1 MVSSIASLLGSAGQA
16 AYVAANAYT
25 EDLMAY
31 RRQLGLPG
39 SHLNVGVVSDKGH
52 AYEQGL
58 VDSWRRKG
66 ISPITAADACEALG
80 SLIETGSVC
89 AGISGALSIRQQLE
103 MTPNLVVNM
112 MERNNLSRLRGL
124 ATLEE
129 IQAIL
134 GSASLTRTLQQVVSP
149 EERMC
154 LLRQELRKFF
164 QTRGHEVD
172 EALPLREQG
181 LDSLEMASLR
191 SELFGLFGIELSTV
205 FLTSENALLPKIAE
219 ELAQKMVAPA
229 SDVCLWESWY
239 QLRHSPA
246 SLDQPDAVLVVFPPI
261 ACGTEVVSSWKLQI
275 PVACAT
281 LPGWADRPDED
292 CVKDWGQLIDTL
304 FRHLMAM
311 LADNGWTSSALEF
324 YGHSFGARVAWA
336 VAQKLEAAPD
346 VTLRRLCIGAWFGP
360 LHRPQQQDPGPEPD
374 SPDAARERLRK
385 MKFLDPGFLDK
396 ATERQI
402 FQIMKCI
409 HSAWMMQL
417 VR

>member
-1 MVSSIASLLGSAGQA
+1 M
-16 AYVAANAYT
+16 AANAYT

-52 AYEQGL
+52 AYEHGL

-112 MERNNLSRLRGL
+112 MERSNLSRLRGL

-149 EERMC
+149 EERTC

-324 YGHSFGARVAWA
+324 YGHSFGSSS
-336 VAQKLEAAPD
+336 QHGLLLKS
-346 VTLRRLCIGAWFGP
+346 LRR
-360 LHRPQQQDPGPEPD
+360 RP
-374 SPDAARERLRK
+374 
-385 MKFLDPGFLDK
+385 M
-396 ATERQI
+396 
-402 FQIMKCI
+402 
-409 HSAWMMQL
+409 
-417 VR
+417 